1 MQKTISARTI
11 ETAKP
16 KEKPYSIAIGEGLI
30 LLINPSGSK
39 WWRFRYRHLG
49 KAKMLSLGVYPDVG
63 LADAKQARDEARKLV
78 AQGIDPSEKR
88 KEAKVVAK
96 LENATTFKAVAEE
109 WMKRHPAKSTSTA
122 NKNNYLLGFAFAAFG
137 DQPITKITPPMVL
150 AVCREEED
158 KQHHE
163 TAHRIKAKCS
173 QVFRYAVAT
182 GRLERDP
189 TTDLRGALAPY
200 KPKVRAAL
208 VEPTQVAQLMR
219 DIHAYTGYFT
229 TQCALKLAPLVFIR
243 PGELRAAVWADI
255 DFDAAEW
262 RYTPPK
268 TRNQTELAHIVPLS
282 TQALQILRELHQV
295 TGSGAFLFPK
305 LTDMKKCMSENTI
318 NGALR
323 RMGYTSDQMCGHGF
337 RAIARTILDEVLDFP
352 IEHIEQQLAHQVRD
366 MHGRAYNR
374 TKHLLARR
382 KMMQAWADYLDK
394 LKAGASITHIEKSA

>member
-11 ETAKP
+11 ESAKP
-16 KEKPYSIAIGEGLI
+16 EEKPYSIAIGEGLI
-30 LLINPSGSK
+30 LLINPNGSK

-49 KAKMLSLGVYPDVG
+49 KAKMLSLGVYPDIG

-96 LENATTFKAVAEE
+96 IENATTFRAVAEE

-122 NKNNYLLGFAFAAFG
+122 SKNNYLLGFAFVAFG
-137 DQPITKITPPMVL
+137 DRPITRITPPMVL
-150 AVCREEED
+150 AVCREQED
-158 KQHHE
+158 KSHHE

-189 TTDLRGALAPY
+189 TVDLRGALAPY
-200 KPKVRAAL
+200 QPKVRAAL
-208 VEPTQVAQLMR
+208 TEPALVAQLLR
-219 DIHAYTGYFT
+219 DIHDYRGYVT

-243 PGELRAAVWADI
+243 PGELRAALWADI
-255 DFDAAEW
+255 DLDAAEW

-268 TRNQTELAHIVPLS
+268 TRNQTELAHIVPLCS
-282 TQALQILRELHQV
+282 QALQILRELHAV
-295 TGSGAFLFPK
+295 TGSGPFLFPN
-305 LTDMKKCMSENTI
+305 LANMKKCMSENTI

-323 RMGYTSDQMCGHGF
+323 RMGYTSEQMCGHGF
-337 RAIARTILDEVLDFP
+337 RAMARTILDEVLCFP
-352 IEHIEQQLAHQVRD
+352 IEHIEQQLAHQVKD

-374 TKHLLARR
+374 TKHLEARR
-382 KMMQAWADYLDK
+382 KMMQAWADYLDG
-394 LKAGASITHIEKSA
+394 LRTGAAVIPIKQTA